1 MKESLVRWKSLG
13 LKELFALKESKVL
26 KESFALKFIHIAEL
40 RDTQCPRMKMNK
52 SFENQQRDLCRE
64 VQHASE
70 VPKNYSL

>member
-1 MKESLVRWKSLG
+1 MPLEASDIQFLAT
-13 LKELFALKESKVL
+13 ALQ
-26 KESFALKFIHIAEL
+26 SFQPSQSPAQA
-40 RDTQCPRMKMNK
+40 QCPRMKMNK